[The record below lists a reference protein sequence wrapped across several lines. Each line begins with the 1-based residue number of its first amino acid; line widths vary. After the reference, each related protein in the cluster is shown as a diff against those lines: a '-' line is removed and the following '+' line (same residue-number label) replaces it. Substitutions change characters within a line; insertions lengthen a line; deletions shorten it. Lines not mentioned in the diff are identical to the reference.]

1 MNVSSLGRTK
11 WRKKNPNVRIQPL
24 ITILILLFILFF
36 FVFYTDIPNY
46 IFSSSSFSSSS
57 SVSQFPPQCQIGHS
71 LGEKYLWFAPHSGFS
86 NQLSELKNAIL
97 IAGILNR
104 TLIVPPIL
112 DHHAVALGS
121 CPKFRVLEPNDLRI
135 RVWDHIIQLIQD
147 HRYVSMADIVD
158 LSSLASMIRTVDFR
172 VFTGLW
178 CSLNKNLACIKTS
191 ELASSSSLKQCGSL
205 ISGMDGN
212 VGKCLYAVKDDCRS
226 SVWTYQQKNGD
237 GVLDS
242 MQPDDEL
249 KKKKKISYVR
259 KRRDVLKALGPNTEA
274 GLATVLAFGSLFT
287 SQYKG
292 SELYIDI
299 HEAPLDNRIQSLIKK
314 IEFLPFVPE
323 IRNAGKKFVV
333 EKIKSLFVC
342 AQLRLLD
349 GQFKNHWKATFL
361 GLQQKLETLRNEGS
375 HPIHIFIMTDLPE
388 ANWTGS
394 YLEELARDSDAY
406 KLFSLQEGDELVV
419 QTAKKVAVAG
429 HGLKS
434 GSSPNNI
441 RTSKMKK
448 NCAFGSLPSILLYL
462 EESVCSCA
470 SLGFVGT
477 AGSTIAESIE
487 IMRKNGICLKQDKI
501 EQ

>member
-1 MNVSSLGRTK
+1 MNHSSLGRTK
-11 WRKKNPNVRIQPL
+11 WRKKNPNIRILPL
-24 ITILILLFILFF
+24 IAIFILFFILFF
-36 FVFYTDIPNY
+36 FVFYTGIPNY
-46 IFSSSSFSSSS
+46 IFSSSSFYSS
-57 SVSQFPPQCQIGHS
+57 SVSQFPPQCQIGQG

-121 CPKFRVLEPNDLRI
+121 CPKFRVLEPSDLRI

-158 LSSLASMIRTVDFR
+158 LSSLASMIRTIDFR

-178 CSLNKNLACIKTS
+178 CSLNKNLGCIKTS
-191 ELASSSSLKQCGSL
+191 ELESSSLKQCGSL

-212 VGKCLYAVKDDCRS
+212 VGKCLYALKDDCRNT
-226 SVWTYQQKNGD
+226 VWTYRQKNGD

-242 MQPDDEL
+242 LQPGDEL

-259 KRRDVLKALGPNTEA
+259 NRRDLLKALGPNTEA
-274 GLATVLAFGSLFT
+274 GLATLLAFGSVFT
-287 SQYKG
+287 SQYKD

-314 IEFLPFVPE
+314 SEFLPFVPE

-333 EKIKSLFVC
+333 EKIKSPFLC

-419 QTAKKVAVAG
+419 QTAKKVSVAG
-429 HGLKS
+429 HGLKF
-434 GSSPNNI
+434 GFSPNNV
-441 RTSKMKK
+441 RASKMKK
-448 NCAFGSLPSILLYL
+448 TCASGTLPTILLYL